1 MKAKRQKNRWLNEGE
16 GTHLL
21 GHSEEEVA
29 LVSALLLPCPHEAG
43 LSTGRSGAEL
53 HGGPPLCSLS
63 AAANYANTYGT
74 TGATATATAGDG
86 CGASAVVV
94 VLVGGDA
101 AGRGGSRGVGGA
113 AQGGLWCPLGFWVSG
128 RLAASLLAA
137 ASHIQPCLLGLEKE
151 GGGREGG
158 GGDKKKVSE
167 GGFGILGVGLLF
179 FSPSSF

>member
-1 MKAKRQKNRWLNEGE
+1 MKTKRQKNRWLNEGE

-29 LVSALLLPCPHEAG
+29 LVSALLLPCPHEAR

-63 AAANYANTYGT
+63 AAANCANTYGT

-94 VLVGGDA
+94 ELVGGDA

-113 AQGGLWCPLGFWVSG
+113 AQGGLWCPLAFRVSG

-151 GGGREGG
+151 GGGREEGRRGG
-158 GGDKKKVSE
+158 NKKSQ
-167 GGFGILGVGLLF
+167 
-179 FSPSSF
+179 